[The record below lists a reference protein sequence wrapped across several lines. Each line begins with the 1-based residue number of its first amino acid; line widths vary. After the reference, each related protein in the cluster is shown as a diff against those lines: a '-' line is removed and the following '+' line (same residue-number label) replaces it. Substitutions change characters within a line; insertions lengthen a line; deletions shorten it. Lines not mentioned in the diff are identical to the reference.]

1 MINFDDVYQTILSNP
16 RGSSG
21 RGMSYWGDAASCGRL
36 ANLKEKHKEN
46 QPAAVEGDDPNALT
60 VGNMYHVL
68 HEVTLRGQA
77 VGEIWDQT
85 DTMVADPD
93 FVEAVRLY
101 RAYQRD
107 WGDVTKRW
115 GCKLLGVEVKIPST
129 PQGEAA
135 ARDLFGDIT
144 TGRLDALVEFD
155 EVDTAYENTGLLLP
169 GPGIYILDHKAAKS
183 RQERHQWEFQ
193 FGLQSVT
200 YMHIYNMEH
209 PEAPMR
215 GMIFD
220 QILKHKEISKYP
232 VLNKQGDVKRD
243 SSYEAFLATPHE
255 DEEKVI
261 QALVQLGRKNVEENR
276 TNPKHCFAGF
286 KPCPMFT
293 RGLCRRY

>member
-1 MINFDDVYQTILSNP
+1 MNYDDVYQSILSNP

-21 RGMSYWGDAASCGRL
+21 RGMSYWGDAAQCGRL
-36 ANLKEKHKEN
+36 ANLKEANKE
-46 QPAAVEGDDPNALT
+46 PFAPSVEGDDLNALS

-68 HEVTLRGQA
+68 HEVGLRGQA
-77 VGEIWDQT
+77 QGEIWDQT
-85 DTMVADPD
+85 DIQVTDPD
-93 FVEAVRLY
+93 FIEAVRLY

-129 PQGEAA
+129 EAGTA
-135 ARDLFGDIT
+135 EAKALFGDLT

-169 GPGIYILDHKAAKS
+169 GPGVYILDHKTAKS
-183 RQERHQWEFQ
+183 KQDRHQWEFQ
-193 FGLQSVT
+193 FGLQSIT

-220 QILKHKEISKYP
+220 QIYKHKQISKYP
-232 VLNKQGDVKRD
+232 LLSKAGDVKRD
-243 SSYEAFLATPHE
+243 SSYEAFLAIPHE
-255 DEEKVI
+255 GEEKVI
-261 QALVQLGRKNVEENR
+261 QSLVQLGRKNVQEDR
-276 TNPKHCFAGF
+276 TNPKHCFSSF